1 MDSIL
6 AALEVNVEKL
16 YKEKKFHE
24 VEEMFSTFL
33 KESQNEPAPI
43 KARALNNRGHAKYMQ
58 VEFDAALQD
67 YNEGMYT
74 NTMNHESN
82 FCFVFHSYK
91 IVSQNLT
98 AWVLTLVK

>member
-1 MDSIL
+1 MEKPKIDKYTFILVSNMDSIL

-67 YNEGMYT
+67 YNEGTYT
-74 NTMNHESN
+74 YSR
-82 FCFVFHSYK
+82 K
-91 IVSQNLT
+91 
-98 AWVLTLVK
+98 